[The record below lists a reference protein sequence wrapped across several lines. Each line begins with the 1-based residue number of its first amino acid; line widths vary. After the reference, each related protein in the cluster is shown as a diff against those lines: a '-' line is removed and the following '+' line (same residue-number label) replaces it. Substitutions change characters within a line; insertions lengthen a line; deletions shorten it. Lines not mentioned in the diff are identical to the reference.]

1 MAFLSTRGRRHR
13 GTSKCFSDVASVV
26 RLGPHGD
33 VNISIITLQE
43 RSFQEKHTSAKL
55 YL

>member
-1 MAFLSTRGRRHR
+1 MAFLSVQEVITEPANVSLMSPWLSGWVL
-13 GTSKCFSDVASVV
+13 TVTV
-26 RLGPHGD
+26 R
-33 VNISIITLQE
+33 IITLQE

>member
-1 MAFLSTRGRRHR
+1 MAFLSVQEVITEPANV
-13 GTSKCFSDVASVV
+13 SDVSLVV
-26 RLGPHGD
+26 RLGPHSD
-33 VNISIITLQE
+33 VNVRIITLQE